1 MKKTA
6 GGTLRNRGQ
15 APAKSSVKAPA
26 KGSAKGRPKG
36 SAAGDLD
43 DFRDAVI
50 DDINVDGCRL
60 LVVGI
65 NPGLWTAKVGA
76 PFARPGNRFWPA
88 LHEAGITPRLVD
100 AREGLSDDDLR
111 LLAEAG
117 LGFTNVVARATARA
131 GELTDAEIREGGRIL
146 EDKVA
151 RQRELRGGPEIVM
164 VAGIG
169 AFRTAFGTT
178 TPSGGK
184 VGVGKQ
190 EKAVGGAETWV
201 VPNPSGLN
209 AHETVESLA
218 RAYRE
223 VRERL
228 G

>member
-1 MKKTA
+1 MS
-6 GGTLRNRGQ
+6 G
-15 APAKSSVKAPA
+15 
-26 KGSAKGRPKG
+26 G
-36 SAAGDLD
+36 SAADLD
-43 DFRDAVI
+43 AYRDAVI
-50 DDINVDGCRL
+50 DDIGMDTCRL

-88 LHEAGITPRLVD
+88 LHEAGVTPRLVD
-100 AREGLSDDDLR
+100 ARDGLSDADLAM
-111 LLAEAG
+111 LAEAG

-131 GELTDAEIREGGRIL
+131 GELADDEIRAGGRVL
-146 EDKVA
+146 AEKVA
-151 RQRELRGGPEIVM
+151 RQRDLRGGPEVVM

-169 AFRTAFGTT
+169 AFRTAFGAK

-190 EKAVGGAETWV
+190 EKAIGGAETWV

-223 VRERL
+223 AWSRL
-228 G
+228 R

>member
-1 MKKTA
+1 MS
-6 GGTLRNRGQ
+6 G
-15 APAKSSVKAPA
+15 
-26 KGSAKGRPKG
+26 G
-36 SAAGDLD
+36 SAADLD
-43 DFRDAVI
+43 AYRDAVI
-50 DDINVDGCRL
+50 DDIGMDTCRL

-100 AREGLSDDDLR
+100 ARDGLSDADLAM
-111 LLAEAG
+111 LAEAG

-131 GELTDAEIREGGRIL
+131 GELADDEIRAGGRVL
-146 EDKVA
+146 AEKVT
-151 RQRELRGGPEIVM
+151 RQRDLRGGPEIVM

-169 AFRTAFGTT
+169 AFRTAFGAK

-190 EKAVGGAETWV
+190 EKAIGGAETWV

-223 VRERL
+223 AWSRL
-228 G
+228 R

>member
-1 MKKTA
+1 MS
-6 GGTLRNRGQ
+6 G
-15 APAKSSVKAPA
+15 
-26 KGSAKGRPKG
+26 G
-36 SAAGDLD
+36 SAADLD
-43 DFRDAVI
+43 AYRDAVI
-50 DDINVDGCRL
+50 DDIGMDTCRL

-100 AREGLSDDDLR
+100 ARDGLSDADLAM
-111 LLAEAG
+111 LAEAG

-131 GELTDAEIREGGRIL
+131 GELTDDEIRAGGRL
-146 EDKVA
+146 LAEKVA
-151 RQRELRGGPEIVM
+151 RQRDLRGGPEIVM

-169 AFRTAFGTT
+169 AFRTAFGAK

-190 EKAVGGAETWV
+190 EKAIGGAETWV

-223 VRERL
+223 AWSRL
-228 G
+228 R

>member
-1 MKKTA
+1 MS
-6 GGTLRNRGQ
+6 GG
-15 APAKSSVKAPA
+15 SV
-26 KGSAKGRPKG
+26 S
-36 SAAGDLD
+36 DLD
-43 DFRDAVI
+43 VYRDAVI
-50 DDINVDGCRL
+50 DDIGMDTCRL

-100 AREGLSDDDLR
+100 ARDGLSEADLAM
-111 LLAEAG
+111 LAEAG

-131 GELTDAEIREGGRIL
+131 GELADDEIRAGGRVL
-146 EDKVA
+146 AEKVA
-151 RQRELRGGPEIVM
+151 RQRDLRGGPEIVM

-169 AFRTAFGTT
+169 AFRTAFGAK

-190 EKAVGGAETWV
+190 EIAIGGAETWV

-223 VRERL
+223 VWSRL
-228 G
+228 R

>member
-1 MKKTA
+1 MS
-6 GGTLRNRGQ
+6 GG
-15 APAKSSVKAPA
+15 SV
-26 KGSAKGRPKG
+26 S
-36 SAAGDLD
+36 DLD
-43 DFRDAVI
+43 VYRDAVI
-50 DDINVDGCRL
+50 DDIGMDTCRL

-65 NPGLWTAKVGA
+65 NPGLWAAKVGA

-88 LHEAGITPRLVD
+88 LHQAGMTPRLVD
-100 AREGLSDDDLR
+100 ARDGLSEADLAM
-111 LLAEAG
+111 LAEAG

-131 GELTDAEIREGGRIL
+131 GELADDEIRAGGRVL
-146 EDKVA
+146 AEKVA
-151 RQRELRGGPEIVM
+151 RQRDLRGGPEIVM

-169 AFRTAFGTT
+169 AFRTAFGAK

-190 EKAVGGAETWV
+190 EIAIGGAETWV

-223 VRERL
+223 VWSRL
-228 G
+228 R

>member
-1 MKKTA
+1 MS
-6 GGTLRNRGQ
+6 G
-15 APAKSSVKAPA
+15 
-26 KGSAKGRPKG
+26 G
-36 SAAGDLD
+36 SAADLD
-43 DFRDAVI
+43 AYRDAVI
-50 DDINVDGCRL
+50 DDIGMDTCRL

-100 AREGLSDDDLR
+100 ARDGLSEADLAM
-111 LLAEAG
+111 LAEAG

-131 GELTDAEIREGGRIL
+131 GELADDEIRAGGRVL
-146 EDKVA
+146 AEKVT
-151 RQRELRGGPEIVM
+151 RQRDLRGGPEIVM

-169 AFRTAFGTT
+169 AFRTAFGAK

-190 EKAVGGAETWV
+190 EKAIGGAETWV

-223 VRERL
+223 AWSRL
-228 G
+228 R

>member
-1 MKKTA
+1 MS
-6 GGTLRNRGQ
+6 G
-15 APAKSSVKAPA
+15 
-26 KGSAKGRPKG
+26 G
-36 SAAGDLD
+36 SAADLD
-43 DFRDAVI
+43 AYRDAVI
-50 DDINVDGCRL
+50 DDIGMDTCRL

-100 AREGLSDDDLR
+100 ARDGLSDADLAM
-111 LLAEAG
+111 LAEAG

-131 GELTDAEIREGGRIL
+131 GELTDDEIRAGGRVL
-146 EDKVA
+146 AEKVA
-151 RQRELRGGPEIVM
+151 RQRDLRGGPEIVM

-169 AFRTAFGTT
+169 AFRTAFGAK

-190 EKAVGGAETWV
+190 EKAIGGAETWV

-223 VRERL
+223 AWSRL
-228 G
+228 R

>member
-1 MKKTA
+1 MS
-6 GGTLRNRGQ
+6 G
-15 APAKSSVKAPA
+15 
-26 KGSAKGRPKG
+26 G
-36 SAAGDLD
+36 SAADLD
-43 DFRDAVI
+43 AYRDAVI
-50 DDINVDGCRL
+50 DDIGMDTCRL

-100 AREGLSDDDLR
+100 ARDGLSDADLGM
-111 LLAEAG
+111 LAEAG

-131 GELTDAEIREGGRIL
+131 GELADDEIRAGGRVL
-146 EDKVA
+146 AEKVA
-151 RQRELRGGPEIVM
+151 RQRDLRGGPEIVM

-169 AFRTAFGTT
+169 AFRTAFGAK

-190 EKAVGGAETWV
+190 EIAIGGAETWV

-223 VRERL
+223 VWSRL
-228 G
+228 R

>member
-1 MKKTA
+1 MS
-6 GGTLRNRGQ
+6 G
-15 APAKSSVKAPA
+15 
-26 KGSAKGRPKG
+26 G
-36 SAAGDLD
+36 SAADLD
-43 DFRDAVI
+43 AYRDAVI
-50 DDINVDGCRL
+50 DDIGMDTCRL

-100 AREGLSDDDLR
+100 ARDGLSDADLAM
-111 LLAEAG
+111 LAEAG

-131 GELTDAEIREGGRIL
+131 GELADDEIRAGGRVL
-146 EDKVA
+146 AEKVA
-151 RQRELRGGPEIVM
+151 RQRDLRGGPEVVM

-169 AFRTAFGTT
+169 AVRTAFGAK

-184 VGVGKQ
+184 VGVVKQ
-190 EKAVGGAETWV
+190 EKAIGGAETWV

-223 VRERL
+223 AWSRL
-228 G
+228 R

>member
-1 MKKTA
+1 MS
-6 GGTLRNRGQ
+6 G
-15 APAKSSVKAPA
+15 
-26 KGSAKGRPKG
+26 G
-36 SAAGDLD
+36 SAADLD
-43 DFRDAVI
+43 AYRDAVI
-50 DDINVDGCRL
+50 DDIGMDTCRL

-100 AREGLSDDDLR
+100 ARDGLSEADLAM
-111 LLAEAG
+111 LAEAG

-131 GELTDAEIREGGRIL
+131 GELADDEIRAGGRVL
-146 EDKVA
+146 AEKVA
-151 RQRELRGGPEIVM
+151 RQRDLRGGPEVVM

-169 AFRTAFGTT
+169 AFRTAFGAK

-190 EKAVGGAETWV
+190 EKAIGGAETWV

-223 VRERL
+223 AWSRL
-228 G
+228 R

>member
-1 MKKTA
+1 MSGGSTA
-6 GGTLRNRGQ
+6 
-15 APAKSSVKAPA
+15 
-26 KGSAKGRPKG
+26 
-36 SAAGDLD
+36 DLD
-43 DFRDAVI
+43 AYRDAVI
-50 DDINVDGCRL
+50 DDIGMDTCRL

-100 AREGLSDDDLR
+100 ARDGLSDADLAM
-111 LLAEAG
+111 LAEAG

-131 GELTDAEIREGGRIL
+131 GELTDDEIRAGGRVL
-146 EDKVA
+146 AEKVA
-151 RQRELRGGPEIVM
+151 RQRDLRGGPEIVM

-169 AFRTAFGTT
+169 AFRTAFGAK

-190 EKAVGGAETWV
+190 EIAIGGAETWV

-223 VRERL
+223 AWSRL
-228 G
+228 R

>member
-1 MKKTA
+1 MS
-6 GGTLRNRGQ
+6 G
-15 APAKSSVKAPA
+15 
-26 KGSAKGRPKG
+26 G
-36 SAAGDLD
+36 SAADLD
-43 DFRDAVI
+43 AYRDAVI
-50 DDINVDGCRL
+50 DDIGMDTCRL

-100 AREGLSDDDLR
+100 ARDGLSDADLAM
-111 LLAEAG
+111 LAEAG

-131 GELTDAEIREGGRIL
+131 GELADDEIRAGGRVL
-146 EDKVA
+146 AEKVA
-151 RQRELRGGPEIVM
+151 RQRDLRGGPEIVM

-169 AFRTAFGTT
+169 AFRTAFGAK

-190 EKAVGGAETWV
+190 EKAIGGAETWV

-223 VRERL
+223 AWSRL
-228 G
+228 R

>member
-1 MKKTA
+1 MS
-6 GGTLRNRGQ
+6 G
-15 APAKSSVKAPA
+15 
-26 KGSAKGRPKG
+26 G
-36 SAAGDLD
+36 SAADLD
-43 DFRDAVI
+43 AYRDAVI
-50 DDINVDGCRL
+50 DDIGMDTCRL

-88 LHEAGITPRLVD
+88 LHQAGMTPRLVD
-100 AREGLSDDDLR
+100 ARDGLSEADLAM
-111 LLAEAG
+111 LAEAG

-131 GELTDAEIREGGRIL
+131 GELADDEIRAGGRVL
-146 EDKVA
+146 AEKVA
-151 RQRELRGGPEIVM
+151 RQRDLRGGPEIVM

-169 AFRTAFGTT
+169 AFRTAFGAK

-190 EKAVGGAETWV
+190 EKAIGGAETWV

-223 VRERL
+223 VWSRL
-228 G
+228 R

>member
-1 MKKTA
+1 M
-6 GGTLRNRGQ
+6 
-15 APAKSSVKAPA
+15 
-26 KGSAKGRPKG
+26 SA
-36 SAAGDLD
+36 DLD
-43 DFRDAVI
+43 SYRGAVI
-50 DDINVDGCRL
+50 DDINIDGCRL

-76 PFARPGNRFWPA
+76 PFAHPGNRFWPA
-88 LHEAGITPRLVD
+88 LHRAGITPRLID
-100 AREGLSDDDLR
+100 ARDGLTDDDLAM
-111 LLAEAG
+111 LADAG

-131 GELTDAEIREGGRIL
+131 GELGADEIRDGGRIL

-151 RQRELRGGPEIVM
+151 RQRRRRGGPDIVM

-184 VGVGKQ
+184 VDVGKQ
-190 EKAVGGAETWV
+190 QREIGGAETWV

-223 VRERL
+223 VWERL

>member
-1 MKKTA
+1 MS
-6 GGTLRNRGQ
+6 G
-15 APAKSSVKAPA
+15 
-26 KGSAKGRPKG
+26 G
-36 SAAGDLD
+36 SAADLD
-43 DFRDAVI
+43 AYRDAVI
-50 DDINVDGCRL
+50 DDIGMDTCRL

-100 AREGLSDDDLR
+100 ARDGLSDADLAM
-111 LLAEAG
+111 LAEAG

-131 GELTDAEIREGGRIL
+131 GELTDDEIRAGGRVL
-146 EDKVA
+146 AEKVA
-151 RQRELRGGPEIVM
+151 RQRDLRGGPEIVM
-164 VAGIG
+164 AAGIG
-169 AFRTAFGTT
+169 AFRTAFGAK

-190 EKAVGGAETWV
+190 EKAIGGAETWV

-223 VRERL
+223 AWSRL
-228 G
+228 R

>member
-1 MKKTA
+1 MS
-6 GGTLRNRGQ
+6 G
-15 APAKSSVKAPA
+15 
-26 KGSAKGRPKG
+26 GSAF
-36 SAAGDLD
+36 DLD
-43 DFRDAVI
+43 AYRDASI
-50 DDINVDGCRL
+50 DDIGMDTCRL

-88 LHEAGITPRLVD
+88 LHQAGITPRLVD
-100 AREGLSDDDLR
+100 ARDGLSDTDLAM
-111 LLAEAG
+111 LAEAC

-131 GELTDAEIREGGRIL
+131 GELADDEIRAGGRIL
-146 EDKVA
+146 AEKVA
-151 RQRELRGGPEIVM
+151 WQRDLRGGPEIVM

-169 AFRTAFGTT
+169 AYRTAFGAK
-178 TPSGGK
+178 TPGGGK

-190 EKAVGGAETWV
+190 EKAIGGAETWV

-223 VRERL
+223 VWSRL
-228 G
+228 R

>member
-6 GGTLRNRGQ
+6 GGTSRNGEQ
-15 APAKSSVKAPA
+15 APAEGPA
-26 KGSAKGRPKG
+26 KGG
-36 SAAGDLD
+36 AARDLD
-43 DFRDAVI
+43 AFRDAVI
-50 DDINVDGCRL
+50 DDINLDACRL
-60 LVVGI
+60 LIVGI

-88 LHEAGITPRLVD
+88 LHAAGITPRLID

-131 GELTDAEIREGGRIL
+131 DELTTADIREGGRIL
-146 EDKVA
+146 DDKVA

-169 AFRTAFGTT
+169 AFRTAFGAKM
-178 TPSGGK
+178 PGGGK
-184 VGVGKQ
+184 VAVGKQ
-190 EKAVGGAETWV
+190 EREIGGAETWV

-223 VRERL
+223 VWERL
-228 G
+228 VRNG

>member
-1 MKKTA
+1 MS
-6 GGTLRNRGQ
+6 G
-15 APAKSSVKAPA
+15 
-26 KGSAKGRPKG
+26 G
-36 SAAGDLD
+36 SAADLD
-43 DFRDAVI
+43 AYRDAVI
-50 DDINVDGCRL
+50 DDIGMDTCRL

-100 AREGLSDDDLR
+100 ARDGLSDADLAM
-111 LLAEAG
+111 LAAAG

-131 GELTDAEIREGGRIL
+131 GELADDEIRAGGRVL
-146 EDKVA
+146 AEKVA
-151 RQRELRGGPEIVM
+151 RQRDLRGGPEIVM

-169 AFRTAFGTT
+169 AFRTAFGAK

-190 EKAVGGAETWV
+190 EKAIGGAETWV

-223 VRERL
+223 AWSRL
-228 G
+228 R

>member
-1 MKKTA
+1 MS
-6 GGTLRNRGQ
+6 G
-15 APAKSSVKAPA
+15 
-26 KGSAKGRPKG
+26 G
-36 SAAGDLD
+36 SAADLD
-43 DFRDAVI
+43 AYRDAVI
-50 DDINVDGCRL
+50 DDIGMDTCRL

-100 AREGLSDDDLR
+100 ARDGLSDADLAM
-111 LLAEAG
+111 LAEAG

-131 GELTDAEIREGGRIL
+131 GELTDDEIRAGGRVL
-146 EDKVA
+146 AEKVA
-151 RQRELRGGPEIVM
+151 QQRDLRGGPEIVM

-169 AFRTAFGTT
+169 AFRTAFGAK

-190 EKAVGGAETWV
+190 EKAIGGAETWV

-223 VRERL
+223 AWSRL
-228 G
+228 R

>member
-1 MKKTA
+1 MS
-6 GGTLRNRGQ
+6 G
-15 APAKSSVKAPA
+15 
-26 KGSAKGRPKG
+26 G
-36 SAAGDLD
+36 SAADLD
-43 DFRDAVI
+43 AYRDAVI
-50 DDINVDGCRL
+50 DDIGMDTCRL

-100 AREGLSDDDLR
+100 ARDGLSDADLAM
-111 LLAEAG
+111 LAEAG

-131 GELTDAEIREGGRIL
+131 GELTDDEIRAGGRVL
-146 EDKVA
+146 AEKVT
-151 RQRELRGGPEIVM
+151 RQRDLRGGPEIVM

-169 AFRTAFGTT
+169 AFRTAFGAK

-190 EKAVGGAETWV
+190 EKAIGGAETWV

-223 VRERL
+223 AWSRL
-228 G
+228 R

>member
-1 MKKTA
+1 MS
-6 GGTLRNRGQ
+6 G
-15 APAKSSVKAPA
+15 
-26 KGSAKGRPKG
+26 G
-36 SAAGDLD
+36 SAADLD
-43 DFRDAVI
+43 AYRDAVI
-50 DDINVDGCRL
+50 DDIGMDTCRL

-100 AREGLSDDDLR
+100 ARDGLSDADLGM
-111 LLAEAG
+111 LAEAG

-131 GELTDAEIREGGRIL
+131 GELADDEIRAGGRVL
-146 EDKVA
+146 AEKVA
-151 RQRELRGGPEIVM
+151 RQRDLRGGPEVVM

-169 AFRTAFGTT
+169 AFRTAFGAK

-190 EKAVGGAETWV
+190 EKAIGGAETWV

-223 VRERL
+223 AWLRL
-228 G
+228 R

>member
-1 MKKTA
+1 MS
-6 GGTLRNRGQ
+6 G
-15 APAKSSVKAPA
+15 
-26 KGSAKGRPKG
+26 G
-36 SAAGDLD
+36 SAADLD
-43 DFRDAVI
+43 AYRDAVI
-50 DDINVDGCRL
+50 DDIGMDTCRL

-100 AREGLSDDDLR
+100 ARDGLSDADLGM
-111 LLAEAG
+111 LAEAG

-131 GELTDAEIREGGRIL
+131 GELADDEIRAGGRVL
-146 EDKVA
+146 AEKVA
-151 RQRELRGGPEIVM
+151 RQRDLRGGPEVVM

-169 AFRTAFGTT
+169 AFRTAFGAK

-190 EKAVGGAETWV
+190 EKAIGGAETWV

-223 VRERL
+223 AWSRL
-228 G
+228 R

>member
-1 MKKTA
+1 MS
-6 GGTLRNRGQ
+6 G
-15 APAKSSVKAPA
+15 
-26 KGSAKGRPKG
+26 G
-36 SAAGDLD
+36 SAADLD
-43 DFRDAVI
+43 AYRDAVI
-50 DDINVDGCRL
+50 DDIGMDTCRL

-100 AREGLSDDDLR
+100 ARDGLSDADLAM
-111 LLAEAG
+111 LAEAG

-131 GELTDAEIREGGRIL
+131 GELTDDEIRAGGRVL
-146 EDKVA
+146 AEKVA
-151 RQRELRGGPEIVM
+151 RQRDLRGGPEIVM

-169 AFRTAFGTT
+169 AFRTAFGAK

-190 EKAVGGAETWV
+190 EMVIGGAETWV

-223 VRERL
+223 AWSRL
-228 G
+228 R